1 MALRKLEDT
10 LKNLDK
16 HLAEMD
22 DATFFAC
29 LGTSIEELREKA
41 RLQAETDSEQE

>member
-1 MALRKLEDT
+1 MALRKFEDT
-10 LKNLDK
+10 LENLDK
-16 HLAEMD
+16 HLAAMD

-41 RLQAETDSEQE
+41 RLQAENDSENK

>member
-22 DATFFAC
+22 NATFFAC
-29 LGTSIEELREKA
+29 LGTSIEELREKTH
-41 RLQAETDSEQE
+41 LQAETDSE